1 MDIEG
6 EMERITIDNMSDQT
20 HLYANDVLFHAK
32 EMVEK
37 EKITMDQ
44 ALKCFEI
51 GFKEQWLDLHRAR
64 YADQSNAELKR
75 VDIKSCKI
83 YEYEDGQ

>member
-1 MDIEG
+1 MDIES

-64 YADQSNAELKR
+64 YADQSNAELER
-75 VDIKSCKI
+75 CGIEHNKI
-83 YEYEDGQ
+83 YKYEE

>member
-1 MDIEG
+1 MNIKG
-6 EMERITIDNMSDQT
+6 GMKNITIANMSDQT
-20 HLYANDVLFHAK
+20 HIYANDVLFHAK

-37 EKITMDQ
+37 EEITMDQ

-64 YADQSNAELKR
+64 YADQSSAEEERNDIESLKI
-75 VDIKSCKI
+75 DNEWS
-83 YEYEDGQ
+83 E

>member
-1 MDIEG
+1 MFIEG
-6 EMERITIDNMSDQT
+6 GMKNITIANMSDQT
-20 HLYANDVLFHAK
+20 HIYANDVLFYAK

-37 EKITMDQ
+37 EEVTMDQ

-64 YADQSNAELKR
+64 YADQSNAELER
-75 VDIKSCKI
+75 CGIEHDKI
-83 YEYEDGQ
+83 YRYEE

>member
-1 MDIEG
+1 MDIEHG
-6 EMERITIDNMSDQT
+6 MERITIDNMSDQT

-51 GFKEQWLDLHRAR
+51 GFKEQWLDLHCAR
-64 YADQSNAELKR
+64 YADQSNAELER
-75 VDIKSCKI
+75 VDIERRKI
-83 YEYEDGQ
+83 YGYEE

>member
-1 MDIEG
+1 MNIEG
-6 EMERITIDNMSDQT
+6 GMERITIDNMSDQT

-51 GFKEQWLDLHRAR
+51 GFKEQWLDLHCER
-64 YADQSNAELKR
+64 YADQTRLEAER
-75 VDIKSCKI
+75 NDIDGREI
-83 YEYEDGQ
+83 YEYGE

>member
-1 MDIEG
+1 MDIEHG
-6 EMERITIDNMSDQT
+6 MENITIDNMSDQT
-20 HLYANDVLFHAK
+20 HIYANDVLFHVK

-37 EKITMDQ
+37 EGISMDQ

-64 YADQSNAELKR
+64 YVDQSRAE
-75 VDIKSCKI
+75 
-83 YEYEDGQ
+83 EDGNDIESLKIDNEWSKE